1 LSGNDLEIHLALEY
15 LQYIFYVDE
24 INGQQRNLRL
34 QKIELHDL
42 HQMTYL
48 FVGPRNCFFLQNLLK
63 IKIFR
68 CEKLENIFS
77 TCVLKCLPQLTDLII
92 VECNE
97 LKYIAEEDDVEDK
110 EISIS
115 RTCFPKLKQIS
126 VMKCNKMKYVLPSYM
141 CTELPKLIFLL
152 IAEAANLEKI
162 FGGSEEKVGRFPN
175 LNFVVF
181 LELPSFFQGIQFQTV
196 GHRLV
201 HNCKNLSLTSTS
213 TDVLSTLL
221 DTCYDKLGENL

>member
-1 LSGNDLEIHLALEY
+1 
-15 LQYIFYVDE
+15 
-24 INGQQRNLRL
+24 
-34 QKIELHDL
+34 
-42 HQMTYL
+42 
-48 FVGPRNCFFLQNLLK
+48 
-63 IKIFR
+63 
-68 CEKLENIFS
+68 
-77 TCVLKCLPQLTDLII
+77 LTDLII
-92 VECNE
+92 VECDE

-162 FGGSEEKVGRFPN
+162 FGGSEEKVGRFPY

-181 LELPSFFQGIQFQTV
+181 LELPSFFQGFQNV
-196 GHRLV
+196 QHRLV
-201 HNCKNLSLTSTS
+201 HNCQKLSSTSTS
-213 TDVLSTLL
+213 TSILVLSTFW
-221 DTCYDKLGENL
+221 DTYHLNESDYKLGTN